1 MQCPPLPPAPIDT
14 AVRRAI
20 FTPVRP
26 EGRSLDLLR
35 EPIVIHL
42 IMAALS
48 VWPLMRIA
56 ERAGRARWPAW
67 LMFVPMVGPPLAVT
81 LLLRGPWPN
90 HPDPPRAVHPR
101 TGR

>member
-1 MQCPPLPPAPIDT
+1 
-14 AVRRAI
+14 V
-20 FTPVRP
+20 
-26 EGRSLDLLR
+26 DLLR

-56 ERAGRARWPAW
+56 DRAGRARWPAW
-67 LMFVPMVGPPLAVT
+67 LMFLPLVGPPLAVT
-81 LLLRGPWPN
+81 LLVRGAWPN
-90 HPDPPRAVHPR
+90 LPDPPPAVHPR